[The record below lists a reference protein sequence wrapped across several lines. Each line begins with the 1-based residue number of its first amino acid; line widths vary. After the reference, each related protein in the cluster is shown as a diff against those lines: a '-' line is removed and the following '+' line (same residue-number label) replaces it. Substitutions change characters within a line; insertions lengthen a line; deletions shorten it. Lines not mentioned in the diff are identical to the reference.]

1 MSWNEY
7 KGHTFEVITSQSCLD
22 VLEKYCGEN
31 EEAEQKELE
40 AIVDEWFNIEQD
52 YGFESY
58 ASYPIIYSFEDD
70 SRKIYNKIKRKAKN
84 ADEIYEYVEEDLRV
98 WTNHIDEL
106 DQHVVDKNGC
116 DLVKWDTGFIGL
128 VGYGNGGVTAGLEML
143 PIKMF

>member
-22 VLEKYCGEN
+22 VFEKYCGEN
-31 EEAEQKELE
+31 EEAEQRELQ

-52 YGFESY
+52 YGFKSY

-70 SRKIYNKIKRKAKN
+70 SRKVYNKIKRKAKN
-84 ADEIYEYVEEDLRV
+84 TDEIYGYVEEDLRV
-98 WTNHIDEL
+98 WTNYIDEL

-116 DLVKWDTGFIGL
+116 DLVKWDTGFIGF